1 MDKREETDEIK
12 KGVLGEIGE
21 IDGLDEMLQ
30 SIIDDETSERDVV
43 EMVNSWGEN
52 ELNTRSN
59 ILGEFAF
66 ASFFFRSNIEEG
78 DYAMSEPF
86 STRFGAAERIEIG
99 ITTRLSDIRAMKIR
113 SFVLAVK
120 AENRLY
126 SDMIWL
132 LQFQTEH
139 TEEDIDKAFGYER
152 NKGFAFC

>member
-1 MDKREETDEIK
+1 MNRREAKNVIEEIMAGVDNDKI
-12 KGVLGEIGE
+12 
-21 IDGLDEMLQ
+21 Q
-30 SIIDDETSERDVV
+30 SIMDGEMPEAEVV
-43 EMVNSWGEN
+43 EEVNSWRKN
-52 ELNTRSN
+52 ELNKGSK
-59 ILGEFAF
+59 ILDEFAF
-66 ASFFFRSNIEEG
+66 ASFLFKSNIEEG
-78 DYAMSEPF
+78 DCAMSEPF
-86 STRFGAAERIEIG
+86 STRLGAAERIEIG